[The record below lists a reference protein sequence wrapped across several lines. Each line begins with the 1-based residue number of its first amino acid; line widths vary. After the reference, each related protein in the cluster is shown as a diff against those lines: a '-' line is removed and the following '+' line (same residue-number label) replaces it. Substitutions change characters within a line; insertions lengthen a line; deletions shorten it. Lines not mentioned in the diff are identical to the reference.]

1 MVQQRSQYLTCLRS
15 QVSCPAMQKG
25 KRVEEKSTNDKE
37 MVAFVPKNVVT
48 IQGHHT
54 EFYFNFL
61 LECMVDLGGKN
72 DTN

>member
-1 MVQQRSQYLTCLRS
+1 
-15 QVSCPAMQKG
+15 MQKG

-61 LECMVDLGGKN
+61 FECMVDLGGKN